1 MRYNDLKRIKKKYF
15 NYQDIARVLSI
26 SEASARVIASR
37 YVKKNYLIRLKNNYY
52 IFKERWNNLRYIE
65 KMEIANIIQVPSY
78 ISLMTALSYYEITTQ
93 VQKNYFESIS
103 IYRTFNKDVNDTT
116 FNYSKIQ
123 QLYYF
128 GFNKEKGIFIASTEK
143 AFIDALYL
151 TYRGKYNLDISS
163 IDLKKIDQ
171 NKIDKL
177 LRIYSDKFTNY
188 VNRILN
194 D

>member
-1 MRYNDLKRIKKKYF
+1 MRYNDLKRIKKLYF

-26 SEASARVIASR
+26 SEASARVMASR

-52 IFKERWNNLRYIE
+52 IFIEKWDNLDYRE
-65 KMEIANIIQVPSY
+65 KMEVANIIQVPSY

-93 VQKNYFESIS
+93 VQQNYFESIS
-103 IYRTFNKDVNDTT
+103 LYRTFSKDVNGTT

-128 GFNKEKGIFIASTEK
+128 GFKKEKGIFIALTEK
-143 AFIDALYL
+143 ALIDALYL

-171 NKIDKL
+171 NKIAKFL
-177 LRIYSDKFTNY
+177 QIYSDKFTNY
-188 VNRILN
+188 VNRMFK
-194 D
+194 